1 MYFAAVAPPKPP
13 PTTTTWALL
22 AALPN
27 SGWQPL
33 SKAKLE
39 TAPVFKKSRLD
50 NLAMTTADLNKQP
63 PH

>member
-13 PTTTTWALL
+13 PTTTTCALL

-33 SKAKLE
+33 TKAKLE
-39 TAPVFKKSRLD
+39 IALVFKKWRLEK
-50 NLAMTTADLNKQP
+50 LAMTTVDLNKLL

>member
-1 MYFAAVAPPKPP
+1 
-13 PTTTTWALL
+13 
-22 AALPN
+22 
-27 SGWQPL
+27 L